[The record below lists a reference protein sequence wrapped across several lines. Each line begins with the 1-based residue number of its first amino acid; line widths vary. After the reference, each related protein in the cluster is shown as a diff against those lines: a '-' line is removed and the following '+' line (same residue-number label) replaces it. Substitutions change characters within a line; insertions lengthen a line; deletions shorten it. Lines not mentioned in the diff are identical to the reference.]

1 MMEQEKL
8 AKNLSRKKHLSIEK
22 IAKVEQTLLLYLL
35 YKTILK
41 GKSYKL
47 DKQKMLAK
55 ELAKHYNSIYR
66 LLKKLRKEGFLKTKR
81 TREQTRVSLNLDR
94 FEVKSLITILSRK
107 TAQKLYLE
115 NRTRRLKAFDQP
127 EKTKQSA
134 QEYRFWEEQAL
145 FLLKCKKELS
155 EQLAIEIITK
165 LKEAERKKNVPLDL
179 EDYCY
184 LILLKLQEIG
194 ECQPEITLSLLEVPD
209 QLRYTNTSKKLGII

>member
-1 MMEQEKL
+1 MLDQEKL
-8 AKNLSRKKHLSIEK
+8 AKDLSRKKHLSIK
-22 IAKVEQTLLLYLL
+22 KMAKVEQTLLLYLL

-47 DKQKMLAK
+47 DKQRILAK
-55 ELAKHYNSIYR
+55 KLTKHYNSIYR
-66 LLKKLRKEGFLKTKR
+66 LLKKFREGFLKTKR

-94 FEVKSLITILSRK
+94 FEVKSLITILSKK

-115 NRTRRLKAFDQP
+115 NRTRKLTAFDQP

-179 EDYCY
+179 EDYCF
-184 LILLKLQEIG
+184 LILLKMQEIG
-194 ECQPEITLSLLEVPD
+194 EYKPEITLTLLKTPD
-209 QLRYTNTSKKLGII
+209 QLQYTNTSKKLGII